1 MTVSPFRTQIQ
12 NRNFL
17 TPGGFEFSIK
27 KNPKITFFSQTV
39 NIPQITLNT
48 VIQPT
53 YLKQID
59 VPGDQLQYYDFILSF
74 LVDENFEN
82 YMVIHNWMTGIGFPK
97 STKQFDDFTKN
108 PNGTEDLG
116 QQFSDGTLLVLNS
129 SFRPNFKVMFK
140 DLFPVS
146 LTGLDFNTKLE
157 SEEFFTA
164 QVTFKYTLYEVTNL
178 SGTNL

>member
-17 TPGGFEFSIK
+17 TPGGFEFSVK
-27 KNPKITFFSQTV
+27 KNPKITFFCQTA
-39 NIPQITLNT
+39 NIPQITLQT
-48 VIQPT
+48 AIQST
-53 YLKQID
+53 YLKRID
-59 VPGDQLQYYDFILSF
+59 VPGDVLEYEDFTLSF

-82 YMVIHNWMTGIGFPK
+82 YMAIHNWMTGLGFPK
-97 STKQFDDFTKN
+97 STKQFDDLTKN
-108 PNGTEDLG
+108 SNGVEDL
-116 QQFSDGTLLVLNS
+116 QEQFSDGTLLVLNS
-129 SFRPNFKVMFK
+129 NFRPNFKVMFK

-146 LTGLDFNTKLE
+146 LTGLDFDTKLE

-164 QVTFKYTLYEVTNL
+164 QVVFKYSIYEVTNL